1 MIAEGFPFLFFVKN
15 AQFSGKSVFCAAK
28 TRKMCVK
35 SGEGCAEYQDGIEE
49 CAGGGV

>member
-1 MIAEGFPFLFFVKN
+1 MIAEGFPYLFFVKN

-35 SGEGCAEYQDGIEE
+35 CVCDF
-49 CAGGGV
+49 CKWRCFLL